1 MTVKYKTVITRAGA
15 EKLAAASV
23 PNGKKVNF
31 VAMSVGD
38 GGGKLPE
45 PNASQTKLVNEVWRH
60 ALNKISQDKKHKNYV
75 VAELVIPPE
84 TGGFWLREMG
94 LYDDTGTLIA
104 VGNMA
109 ESYKPE
115 LAEGSGRAQTL
126 RMVIMVSDID
136 TVELSI
142 DTTLVMATQ
151 DYVDDKLAEHEQSRR
166 HPDATLKE
174 KGFTQLSNAT
184 DSTSETL
191 AATPKAV
198 KAAYDLA
205 DGKYTAQDAT
215 TKQKGIVQ
223 LSSATD
229 STSEALAATPKA
241 VKGVNDDLTKVKE
254 SLGTAAKAD
263 VVTSMTD
270 TTVGRVPVTGWHGLG
285 AVAPRTPAVASN
297 NYDNIPTDLPSG
309 FWTHAVSGGPYAYT
323 FTLYQDGGA
332 AKQSRH
338 LIIPSDPKGKI
349 AFRWDGATGTGS
361 KDYQYFYTDKNKP
374 SAADVDAVSASQGG
388 TFQKA
393 IAVKGNGAAVALWP
407 LAAGQSTYLLG
418 KDYNGDNVFYVGRG
432 GANYHVSLFNY
443 KGGTGLVLGEDG
455 SISVTTA
462 NGRAVNL
469 SGPMKATGEMQSSSA
484 NSFRIA
490 YGSYGTFW
498 RNDGNR
504 LYLMMTNSGDQFGG
518 YNNLRPFY
526 VDISTGAVTMGHGLA
541 VNGGITGSGRFVPSD
556 YGNFD
561 SRYYTKAQSDAGY
574 MAKTGAYTKAESD
587 GRYPLKTAT
596 VIDVRQGSPGT
607 IVLKRNGWNYV
618 PGGCAFTGWYV
629 EGDAPVDDTI
639 QYKPIQINI
648 NGAWRTISG

>member
-1 MTVKYKTVITRAGA
+1 MTVKYKTVITKAGA

-23 PNGKKVNF
+23 PNAKKVNF
-31 VAMSVGD
+31 SAMAVGD

-126 RMVIMVSDID
+126 RMVIMVSDIE

-241 VKGVNDDLTKVKE
+241 IKAVNDDMTKVKE
-254 SLGTAAKAD
+254 SLRTAAKAD

-270 TTVGRVPVTGWHGLG
+270 TTAGRVPVTGWHGLG

-332 AKQSRH
+332 VKQSRH

-388 TFQKA
+388 TFQKG
-393 IAVKGNGAAVALWP
+393 IAVKGNGATVALWP

-418 KDYNGDNVFYVGRG
+418 KDYNGDNLFYVGRG
-432 GANYHVSLFNY
+432 SANYHVSLFNY
-443 KGGTGLVLGEDG
+443 KGGSGIVLGEDG

-504 LYLMMTNSGDQFGG
+504 LYLMMTNSGDQFGD

-526 VDISTGAVTMGHGLA
+526 VDIATGAVTMGHGLA
-541 VNGGITGSGRFVPSD
+541 VKGGITGSGRFVPSD

-607 IVLKRNGWNYV
+607 IILKRNGWNYV
-618 PGGCAFTGWYV
+618 PAGCAFTGWYV

-639 QYKPIQINI
+639 QYKPMQINI

>member
-1 MTVKYKTVITRAGA
+1 MA
-15 EKLAAASV
+15 EKYYSILT
-23 PNGKKVNF
+23 NKGKELEAQSSATGKPVIIKDF
-31 VAMSVGD
+31 VVGD
-38 GGGKLPE
+38 GNGQAVRPD
-45 PNASQTKLVNEVWRH
+45 PAQTKLVREVYRNAIS
-60 ALNKISQDKKHKNYV
+60 ALQVSPDQANQFIAQ
-75 VAELVIPPE
+75 LVLPVDV
-84 TGGFWLREMG
+84 GGFVVREVG
-94 LYDDTGTLIA
+94 LLTDAGELYSVANCAAI
-104 VGNMA
+104 
-109 ESYKPE
+109 EKPE
-115 LAEGSGRAQTL
+115 NGVSVSLQYRLA
-126 RMVIMVSDID
+126 VSE
-136 TVELSI
+136 TANVELKVATGDGLFLRI
-142 DTTLVMATQ
+142 DKNLSEIAAKGEAAQ
-151 DYVDDKLAEHEQSRR
+151 KSSREAIGVL
-166 HPDATLKE
+166 DATIGR
-174 KGFTQLSNAT
+174 KGL
-184 DSTSETL
+184 
-191 AATPKAV
+191 
-198 KAAYDLA
+198 
-205 DGKYTAQDAT
+205 
-215 TKQKGIVQ
+215 VQ

-229 STSEALAATPKA
+229 STSEAIAATPKA
-241 VKGVNDDLTKVKE
+241 IKTVNDDLTKVKE

-270 TTVGRVPVTGWHGLG
+270 TTTGRVPVTGWHGLG
-285 AVAPRTPAVASN
+285 GVAPRTPAVASN

-332 AKQSRH
+332 VKQSRH

-374 SAADVDAVSASQGG
+374 SAADVDAVSSSQGG
-388 TFQKA
+388 TFQKG